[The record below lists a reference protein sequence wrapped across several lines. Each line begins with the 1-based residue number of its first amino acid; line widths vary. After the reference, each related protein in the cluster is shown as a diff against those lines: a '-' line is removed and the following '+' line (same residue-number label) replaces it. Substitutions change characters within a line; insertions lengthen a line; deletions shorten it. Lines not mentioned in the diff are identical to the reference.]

1 MLKNIFFATK
11 NEFLSLA
18 IREAMKK
25 QALDCYTLTSTKD
38 CFYLIEDLKPQ
49 LFVIDAEL
57 FLEEESLFLKG
68 LKDKNIHVPL
78 ILCGTSQEWDSFS
91 STIFLGHLQKP
102 LAPFQVKELLEKI
115 YLPH

>member
-18 IREAMKK
+18 VREAMKK
-25 QALDCYTLTSTKD
+25 QALDCYTLTTTKD

-49 LFVIDAEL
+49 LFIIDADL
-57 FLEEESLFLKG
+57 FFEEEVFFLKG
-68 LKDKNIHVPL
+68 LKEKNIHVPL
-78 ILCGTSQEWDSFS
+78 IFCGNSQEWESVS
-91 STIFLGHLQKP
+91 PTIFLGNLQKP